1 MTLMQSGSLNA
12 LRTEVRGEVC
22 GPEDAG
28 YDQARSVWNAQ
39 IDRRPAAVV
48 YCADAADVSAA
59 IRWARAEG
67 VGLTVRGGAH
77 NASGS
82 AVWDGDLMINLARC
96 NAVEVDP
103 AARIARVGGGALL
116 GDLDAATQ
124 AHGLAVPAGVV
135 SHTGVGG
142 LTLGGGMGWLS
153 RDLGLTID
161 NLLGAEV
168 VLADGSVVEAN
179 ETEHAELFWALR
191 GGGGNFGVV
200 TRFDF
205 RLHPVGPMIQLGM
218 LFWDVEDSAAGLRAC
233 RDLAAQLPAGFG
245 FIIGGMNAPPA
256 PVVPAEHHLK
266 PGVIALLV
274 GYGTPE
280 EHAAQ
285 VDRLKEA
292 SLADARGGR
301 GTCPPLFEFVSP
313 MPYVALQQ
321 MFDEGNCWGLY
332 NYEKGTSLPELSD
345 DVIDTLVEQLAA
357 RSVPTHMVLMYLMD
371 RKYCAAAE
379 DATAWGGRRIPYWA
393 TFILGVNHTED
404 TWGNGRDWVRAT
416 CARLG
421 AFSDGIGTYINSLVD
436 DDPDLDTL
444 RATYGAKYERL
455 RRAKATYDPDNVF
468 RRGANITPAGT

>member
-1 MTLMQSGSLNA
+1 MTLMQSGSLDT
-12 LRTEVRGEVC
+12 LRSAVRGEVC
-22 GPEDAG
+22 GPEDAT
-28 YDQARSVWNAQ
+28 YDEARSVWNAQ
-39 IDRRPAAVV
+39 IDRRPAGVV
-48 YCADAADVSAA
+48 YCLNAADVAAA

-67 VGLTVRGGAH
+67 VGVTVRGGGH

-96 NAVEVDP
+96 NGVEVDP
-103 AARIARVGGGALL
+103 AARLARVGGGALL
-116 GDLDAATQ
+116 GDVDAATQ

-168 VLADGSVVEAN
+168 VLADGSIVEAN
-179 ETEHAELFWALR
+179 ETEHPELFWALR

-205 RLHPVGPMIQLGM
+205 RLHPVGPMIHLGM
-218 LFWDVEDSAAGLRAC
+218 LFWDAPDSAAGLRAC
-233 RDLAAQLPAGFG
+233 RELAAQLPAGFG

-256 PVVPAEHHLK
+256 PVVPVEHHLK
-266 PGVIALLV
+266 PGAIALLA
-274 GYGTPE
+274 GYGTAE

-285 VDRLKEA
+285 LERLREA
-292 SLADARGGR
+292 
-301 GTCPPLFEFVSP
+301 CPPLFEFVSP

-321 MFDEGNCWGLY
+321 MFDEANCWGLY
-332 NYEKGTSLPELSD
+332 NYEKGTSLPELTD
-345 DVIDTLVEQLAA
+345 DVIDALVEQLDA
-357 RSVPTHMVLMYLMD
+357 RTVPTHMVLMYLMD
-371 RKYCAAAE
+371 RQYCAAAE
-379 DATAWGGRRIPYWA
+379 EATAWGGSRRPYWA
-393 TFILGVNHTED
+393 TFILGMNHTED
-404 TWGNGRDWVRAT
+404 TWGTGRDWVRAT
-416 CARLG
+416 WNRLDAYSG
-421 AFSDGIGTYINSLVD
+421 GIGTYINSLVD
-436 DDPDLDTL
+436 DPDADVM

-468 RRGANITPAGT
+468 RRGANIPPAH